1 MFGFNPRLV
10 GVLMLDSDTATVR
23 REVRPGGIAGGCR
36 VYLLAAWQPGS
47 LAA

>member
-23 REVRPGGIAGGCR
+23 REVRPGEEEIVR
-36 VYLLAAWQPGS
+36 VPI
-47 LAA
+47 